1 MDSKIVLFIFL
12 LCFGVDAIAQDY
24 SWKSE
29 PVDGHMTGCRSATVE
44 DASLALGTFREDG
57 TYVAPSGK
65 EFAPSSSTAAVARVV
80 MDAQPKMAR
89 VKTVIGHSAEE
100 MPNYK
105 KENKLSRWF
114 VELVMDDV
122 SSMAGKKVD
131 VGICNFGGIR
141 VGMPKGDIILD
152 DILSMFPFKNNLVYL
167 ELKGHQLRKVFESMA
182 ADKFQ
187 AVGGA
192 EILVENKSLVSVM
205 VGGEPL
211 DDNRIYG
218 VATVSF
224 LLYGGDGLTL
234 ADGAENM
241 VISDYIIVDM
251 VLEHIAELT
260 AAGKSLEGSDKRC
273 VTIK

>member
-12 LCFGVDAIAQDY
+12 LCLGVDAIAQDY
-24 SWKSE
+24 SWKSA

-44 DASLALGTFREDG
+44 DASLALGTFRADG

-100 MPNYK
+100 MSNYK

-167 ELKGHQLRKVFESMA
+167 ELKGHQLRKVFEGMA

-211 DDNRIYG
+211 DDDRIYG